1 MAAETSQTLDR
12 GLRVLE
18 ILADNPAGL
27 TVTETATAL
36 GVSRTIVYR
45 LVVTLEQ
52 HGFLRRAQDGRCRLG
67 MASMSLARQIHPVI
81 RDAALPFL
89 RKLAEGVGATAHLTL
104 VEGSEA
110 LAVAVV
116 EPTRSEMHLT
126 YRVGSRAP
134 VDRGVAGR
142 AAVATRT
149 PGRALEPGWVIS
161 GGDPSQGGYA
171 VAAPVLGV
179 VGFEASVGVLSMS
192 ELDAAKVGPPVVSAA
207 ADIARALR

>member
-12 GLRVLE
+12 GLRVLGV
-18 ILADNPAGL
+18 LADNPAGL
-27 TVTETATAL
+27 TVTEIAAAL

-67 MASMSLARQIHPVI
+67 MASLSLARQIHPVV

-89 RKLAEGVGATAHLTL
+89 RKLAESVAATAHLTL
-104 VEGSEA
+104 VEGNEA

-116 EPTRSEMHLT
+116 EPSRSEVPLA

-149 PGRALEPGWVIS
+149 SGRALEPGWVIS
-161 GGDPSQGGYA
+161 GGDPAQGGYA

-179 VGFEASVGVLSMS
+179 VGFEASVGVLSML
-192 ELDAAKVGPPVVSAA
+192 ELDAAKVGPRVVAA
-207 ADIARALR
+207 ATDIARVLR

>member
-18 ILADNPAGL
+18 ILADGPAGL
-27 TVTETATAL
+27 TVTEIANAL
-36 GVSRTIVYR
+36 EVSRTIVYR

-52 HGFLRRAQDGRCRLG
+52 HGFLRRAHDGRCRLG
-67 MASMSLARQIHPVI
+67 MASLSLARQIHPVV
-81 RDAALPFL
+81 RDAAVPSL
-89 RKLAEGVGATAHLTL
+89 RRLAETVGATAHLTL

-116 EPTRSEMHLT
+116 EPTRSDMHLA
-126 YRVGSRAP
+126 YRVGARAP

-142 AAVATRT
+142 AAVATRASA
-149 PGRALEPGWVIS
+149 RALEPGWVIS
-161 GGDPSQGGYA
+161 GGDPAQGGYA

-179 VGFEASVGVLSMS
+179 VGFEASVGVLSMV
-192 ELDAAKVGPPVVSAA
+192 ELDAAVVGPRVVAAA
-207 ADIARALR
+207 ADIGRALR